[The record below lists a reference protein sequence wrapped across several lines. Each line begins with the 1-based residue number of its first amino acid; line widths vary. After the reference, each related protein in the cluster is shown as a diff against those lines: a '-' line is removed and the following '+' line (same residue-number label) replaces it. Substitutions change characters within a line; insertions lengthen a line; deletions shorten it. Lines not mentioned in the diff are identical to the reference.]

1 MAAKSEHNI
10 QALSLIQASQNKG
23 VYIFRNQVGT
33 FYTRSGQPVKVG
45 VVGSADAIGFCCM
58 EVTQEMVGRTV
69 PIFFGAEYKTAK
81 GRQREEQKQWEQ
93 HITSFGA
100 PYRLIRSPE
109 EMQIYIDDIKNG
121 FFHK

>member
-45 VVGSADAIGFCCM
+45 VIGSADAIGFCSVVID
-58 EVTQEMVGRTV
+58 ESWLGRTV
-69 PIFFGAEYKTAK
+69 PIFFGAEYKTTK
-81 GRQREEQKQWEQ
+81 GRQREEQKQWEK
-93 HITSFGA
+93 HITSLGA

-109 EMQIYIDDIKNG
+109 EMQIYIEDIKLGN
-121 FFHK
+121 F